1 MLKTSKLKKRFE
13 TSNWKIATDYC
24 NMPVFSDS
32 QFQKNIE
39 NKNLTKESSLLNESN
54 DYTL

>member
-32 QFQKNIE
+32 PKSIV